1 MGHSIFANREYRLA
15 RPDNSGRS
23 VDSPVSLGFQSDRLL
38 TFQLALPR
46 TKYSPEKGAA
56 FYHSLLESLR
66 ATPGVRAA
74 AASSGIPFG
83 NGDYTTTPIA
93 TTGQSALPPDT
104 AVPTDWRVVSAG
116 FFHAMSIPLL
126 RGRDFADTD
135 APPGAPLVVIVSQTT
150 ARRFWGDADPLGR
163 TLHRQGDLTRQ
174 YAVVGVVGDVRQN
187 TLSQRT
193 REIGLRMA
201 LGAPRGRVLLLIVRE
216 GMVVGA
222 IGIGVGIA
230 GALALSRALASLVF
244 DVPVRDPLTYA
255 AVAAALTL
263 VALAACVIPARNASR
278 VDPMVTLRCD

>member
-1 MGHSIFANREYRLA
+1 
-15 RPDNSGRS
+15 
-23 VDSPVSLGFQSDRLL
+23 
-38 TFQLALPR
+38 
-46 TKYSPEKGAA
+46 
-56 FYHSLLESLR
+56 
-66 ATPGVRAA
+66 
-74 AASSGIPFG
+74 
-83 NGDYTTTPIA
+83 
-93 TTGQSALPPDT
+93 
-104 AVPTDWRVVSAG
+104 
-116 FFHAMSIPLL
+116 MSIPLL

-135 APPGAPLVVIVSQTT
+135 APARAPLVVIVSQTT

-163 TLHRQGDLTRQ
+163 TLHRQGDL
-174 YAVVGVVGDVRQN
+174 
-187 TLSQRT
+187 
-193 REIGLRMA
+193 GLRMA